1 MKNLF
6 NRIFNLRFIAIVLTT
21 ALFAAMLRVIYF
33 KALNLD
39 LSLDQLDFTNFSF
52 FFLVALFRNVLSI
65 VLEES
70 WLCRL
75 PLNVDVDVDVYKD
88 SGKTAL
94 LMEDKNTKL
103 SPSNTKSGGAKS
115 ESSITK
121 PDAMELLAK
130 SKEASSTLGNMWK
143 TLGELKQLKE
153 SKNVGVFENKWGG
166 LEIDVPVT
174 MPDKE
179 AEEVSEKVLSLD
191 RKYNDE
197 FNRYKKLLQDEK
209 KYGGDLLA
217 KSYKKVFKDV
227 SDRHTDIY
235 KKS

>member
-1 MKNLF
+1 MKKLF

-75 PLNVDVDVDVYKD
+75 PLNVDVDVYKD
-88 SGKTAL
+88 SGKTVL
-94 LMEDKNTKL
+94 LMEDKNTKF

-115 ESSITK
+115 ESSITE

-130 SKEASSTLGNMWK
+130 SKEVSSTLGNMWK

-209 KYGGDLLA
+209 KYGGNLLA
-217 KSYKKVFKDV
+217 KSYTKVFKDV